1 MSAYNICGVVVRSHH
16 ERADAIREVLL
27 RMPGVEIHASDSG
40 RTVLTVED
48 DDYRRLGDTL
58 AQIQLVDGVLSAS
71 LVYQYS
77 DQHDIQEESE
87 Q

>member
-1 MSAYNICGVVVRSHH
+1 MSGYNICGVVVRSHH
-16 ERADAIREVLL
+16 ERAGDIRQALL
-27 RMPGVEIHASDSG
+27 QMPGVEIHASDGG

-48 DDYRRLGDTL
+48 EDSRRLGDTL
-58 AQIQLVDGVLSAS
+58 TQIQLVDGVLSAS

-77 DQHDIQEESE
+77 DQQDIQEDTE

>member
-16 ERADAIREVLL
+16 QRTNAIRQVLL
-27 RMPGVEIHASDSG
+27 QMPGVEIHASDGG

-48 DDYRRLGDTL
+48 EDYRRLGDTL
-58 AQIQLVDGVLSAS
+58 TQIQLVDGVLSAS

-77 DQHDIQEESE
+77 DQHDIQEDTE